1 MPAVRGNDQIGVFCI
16 SPQKPS
22 FQNSWVQIMSQN
34 KSIARLRF
42 ATMKPAVILCHSQ
55 VAKVLTFA
63 IRDALPRRYPAS
75 ATCVAAL
82 DNSIKNQP
90 VDFGLN
96 LFAGICKKTQVRSP
110 NRHAD
115 SGPSR

>member
-1 MPAVRGNDQIGVFCI
+1 MRSGAGTGVESCDQIGGFCL

-42 ATMKPAVILCHSQ
+42 ATMKTAVILWHSR
-55 VAKVLTFA
+55 VAKVLSFA

-75 ATCVAAL
+75 ATFVAAL

-96 LFAGICKKTQVRSP
+96 LFAGIGK
-110 NRHAD
+110 N
-115 SGPSR
+115 